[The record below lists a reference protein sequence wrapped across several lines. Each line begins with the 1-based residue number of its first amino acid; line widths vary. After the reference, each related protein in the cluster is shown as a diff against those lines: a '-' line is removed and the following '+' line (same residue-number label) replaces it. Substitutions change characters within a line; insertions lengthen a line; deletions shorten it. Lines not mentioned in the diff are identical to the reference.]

1 MPSRRR
7 FILGL
12 GGTVALLAACGGSAP
27 TAAPPA
33 KPGTEGSPAPGA
45 QGAGAK
51 PPAAAPTA
59 APAAAP
65 TQAPAAAATSQPAA
79 APTTAPAAK
88 PTEAAKPAA
97 AAPQGQP
104 TGAPVPALLRAGDG
118 EEGYFDRAIK
128 LFEQKSPGVKV
139 TQILVPGGDEYIT
152 KLDLMIASGDPPA
165 IYAPFSDRGYRYYA
179 AKGLSQELDSFV
191 KRDNVNLDDFHQD
204 GLKGCRW
211 QGQLMALPLDLWP
224 HVIFYNRNLFKDA
237 GVADLPTDWNDKEWT
252 TAKYLELA
260 QKLTKRQGDK
270 VTQFGSDVYT
280 TGWRSGWTFGGDW
293 FPTEW
298 TTTGII
304 TDFVGDKD
312 QRVVDAVQWNADL
325 MTKQNVAPNPAQQ
338 QEIKAGAPVLF
349 MSGKIA
355 MGMSNIGRLSRYA
368 TIKDFDWGVGVKP
381 RPPKGDPRHHVVWID
396 FWSMI
401 KGVKNPE
408 GAWQLLKFM
417 VSAEGQ
423 KIYPIEYGPMSSLSS
438 LASQWA
444 DVNHKKLPKL
454 SDKEFQAITEAPKYE
469 SIDPENWTVNFSV
482 INAQALKPG
491 LDNVFLGKES
501 AADAIKALVPKVKKA
516 IDESK
521 TV

>member
-1 MPSRRR
+1 VPPA
-7 FILGL
+7 GQ
-12 GGTVALLAACGGSAP
+12 AP
-27 TAAPPA
+27 QATSAAPP
-33 KPGTEGSPAPGA
+33 T
-45 QGAGAK
+45 
-51 PPAAAPTA
+51 
-59 APAAAP
+59 
-65 TQAPAAAATSQPAA
+65 TS
-79 APTTAPAAK
+79 TD
-88 PTEAAKPAA
+88 
-97 AAPQGQP
+97 
-104 TGAPVPALLRAGDG
+104 PVPALLRSGSG
-118 EEGYFDRAIK
+118 EEEFFNKAID
-128 LFEQKSPGVKV
+128 LFEKQNPSVK
-139 TQILVPGGDEYIT
+139 INRIFVPGGSEYTT

-179 AKGLSQELDSFV
+179 AKGLSQDLDSFV

-224 HVIFYNRNLFKDA
+224 HVVFYNRNHFKDA
-237 GVADLPTDWNDKEWT
+237 GVTDLPTDWNDKEWT
-252 TAKYLELA
+252 TDKYLELA

-280 TGWRSGWTFGGDW
+280 TGWRAGWTFGGDW
-293 FPTEW
+293 FPSEW
-298 TTTGII
+298 TTTGVIG
-304 TDFVGDKD
+304 DFVGDKD
-312 QRVVDAVQWNADL
+312 PRVIDAVQWNADL

-355 MGMSNIGRLSRYA
+355 MGMNNIGRLSPYA
-368 TIKDFDWGVGVKP
+368 TIKDLDWGVGVKP
-381 RPPKGDPRHHVVWID
+381 RPPKGEPRHHVVWID

-423 KIYPIEYGPMSSLSS
+423 KIYPIEYGPMSSLAS
-438 LASQWA
+438 LAGQWA
-444 DVNHKKLPKL
+444 DVNRKKLPKL
-454 SDKEFQAITEAPKYE
+454 SEKEFQAITEAPKFE
-469 SIDPENWTVNFSV
+469 SIDLENWTVNFSV
-482 INAQALKPG
+482 VNAQALKPG

-501 AADAIKALVPKVKKA
+501 AADAIKNMVPKVKKA